1 MFHNPHFV
9 QECPV
14 CGRPLQV
21 RVEYLGRMLTCQH
34 CGGRFTAKDPA
45 NQVEAAPRSNPLL
58 ARAERLLAI
67 STQRLSGDQ

>member
-1 MFHNPHFV
+1 
-9 QECPV
+9 
-14 CGRPLQV
+14 
-21 RVEYLGRMLTCQH
+21 MLTCQH